1 MRTVIITGGNS
12 GLGFE
17 TAKKIAKDFS
27 CELVKIEP
35 DIVYGGFLS
44 SCARVISERLK
55 KDLPTY
61 VTEIPDLS
69 EIDTVFVRA
78 FLQDCDLEGK
88 RVIPFATSRMTGIEG
103 AVETLTMIC
112 GGASVEHP
120 FFYSPRKKDN
130 YKAWRAE
137 VSAAPAE
144 EAAEEAAPEE

>member
-1 MRTVIITGGNS
+1 MKAIVLYYSQTGNTEII
-12 GLGFE
+12 
-17 TAKKIAKDFS
+17 AKKIAKDFS

-44 SCARVISERLK
+44 SCARVIGDRFR
-55 KDLPTY
+55 KD
-61 VTEIPDLS
+61 
-69 EIDTVFVRA
+69 FVQA
-78 FLQDCDLEGK
+78 FLKDCDLDGK
-88 RVIPFATSRMTGIEG
+88 RVIPFATSKMTGIEG

>member
-1 MRTVIITGGNS
+1 MYDKVSPKLNFAENEDKVLKFWNEEKI
-12 GLGFE
+12 FE
-17 TAKKIAKDFS
+17 KSID
-27 CELVKIEP
+27 E
-35 DIVYGGFLS
+35 
-44 SCARVISERLK
+44 K

-69 EIDTVFVRA
+69 EIDTVFVGFPIWAADVPDFVQA
-78 FLQDCDLEGK
+78 FLKDCDLDGK
-88 RVIPFATSRMTGIEG
+88 RVIPFATSKMTGIEG

>member
-1 MRTVIITGGNS
+1 MCRILSWAANV
-12 GLGFE
+12 
-17 TAKKIAKDFS
+17 
-27 CELVKIEP
+27 P
-35 DIVYGGFLS
+35 D
-44 SCARVISERLK
+44 
-55 KDLPTY
+55 
-61 VTEIPDLS
+61 
-69 EIDTVFVRA
+69 FVRA
-78 FLQDCDLEGK
+78 FLQDCDLDGK

-144 EAAEEAAPEE
+144 EAAEEAAPAEEAAEEAAPAEEAAEEAAPEE